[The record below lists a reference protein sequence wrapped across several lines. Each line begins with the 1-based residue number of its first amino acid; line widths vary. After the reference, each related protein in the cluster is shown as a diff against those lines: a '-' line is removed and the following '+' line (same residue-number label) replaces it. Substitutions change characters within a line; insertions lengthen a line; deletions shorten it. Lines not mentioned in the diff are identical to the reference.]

1 MRAIWKIFIVVVNK
15 KVQTEVNKQAISTKQ
30 NSTLSSDHK
39 MKNKIYDTVK
49 TVPMS
54 KRTTNQFFVGVMFY
68 YFEKNMFPNLKK
80 NKIFQ
85 AGRCK
90 INK

>member
-15 KVQTEVNKQAISTKQ
+15 KIQTEVNKQAISTKQ
-30 NSTLSSDHK
+30 NSNLSSDHK

-54 KRTTNQFFVGVMFY
+54 KRTTIQFFCGGYVLFI
-68 YFEKNMFPNLKK
+68 LKK
-80 NKIFQ
+80 ICFQIF
-85 AGRCK
+85 
-90 INK
+90 